1 MLFLSPKNGSIALG
15 YKDKSP
21 KRHSAFLLRAKER
34 LFRNF
39 NLIEVQNAGDAPA
52 NPI

>member
-1 MLFLSPKNGSIALG
+1 MLFLSPKNGSIVLG

-34 LFRNF
+34 LFRF
-39 NLIEVQNAGDAPA
+39 VSAVSPCFHVSTREWYL
-52 NPI
+52 